1 MKILLKN
8 KNKIISNDSKVAEE
22 FSSFLKMQ
30 LNALNIEP
38 HNTVIGNT
46 ANLSDPVET
55 AIKKM
60 KIIQVLR

>member
-1 MKILLKN
+1 
-8 KNKIISNDSKVAEE
+8 
-22 FSSFLKMQ
+22 MQ

-55 AIKKM
+55 ATKKM
-60 KIIQVLR
+60 EIIQVLR